1 MRICYFLL
9 YIFSFFSVAGQTGPV
24 QIIRGVVVERSIGTP
39 LPGATITLPVLGR
52 SVTADSAGRFRLDG
66 VTVGRHILAVTYAGY
81 RPYIL
86 SNMML
91 ESGKEAVLT
100 VEMEEIA
107 VREQEI
113 LIKGRPDKS
122 RPLNEMAL
130 VSGRMF
136 SVEETRRFAAGLND
150 PSRIATGFAGVQ
162 SQGDANALIIRG
174 NAPNGLLWR
183 VEGVDVPNPNHFAR
197 VGTSGGAISILSAQ
211 LLANSDFFTGA
222 FSSEYGNALAGVF
235 DIRLRKGNREK
246 REHTLSVSTIGLDAA
261 TEGYFKKG
269 YGGSYLMNYRYG
281 FLTLMQQ
288 IGFDIGDAPTSFQDL
303 SFNVHLPTRKAGD
316 FSVFGFAGS
325 SKQEETPDRDPA
337 AWSSNT
343 ARRNGW
349 LDQSRTAATGLTHSI
364 RIGRRTLVRSILSL
378 NGYDYQEKDARLDR
392 FDGPLIHTR
401 DNRFEEVN
409 AVGSVTVTHKLNTRH
424 LLRTGAYLTSK
435 GFDLFQRE
443 WVGSALQDRVRDDGR
458 TLLANGF
465 MQWKWTPSERFALVT
480 GVHGQHLRLNGT
492 GAVDPRLSARWA
504 FSRGRSVSI
513 GLGHHAQIQPLGNY
527 FARVKVGA
535 DTIQPNRNMGMSRS
549 VHFVLGYGL
558 RIGDHW
564 NLKAEAYYQHLY
576 AIPITAGRST
586 TFSMINQDDNYV
598 LDALVNNG
606 RGRNLGMELTFER
619 FWTDQFYFLMT
630 LSLYDSRY
638 RPSDGVWR
646 NTRFNSNAM
655 TTTLIGREW
664 TIKGRRTHTVS
675 ADLKMMYGGGV
686 RVTPIDL
693 SRSQALNRQ
702 ITIPFSIYDEKLP
715 PFFRIDLQ
723 GEWRVQYGR
732 RTGAFIIGVQNLTG
746 RRNPVR
752 HYYDQAT
759 KKIQYGYLLGRI
771 PVAGYK
777 IDF

>member
-1 MRICYFLL
+1 MRSRFFCIFLVVFL
-9 YIFSFFSVAGQTGPV
+9 RGTGQTGPV
-24 QIIRGVVVERSIGTP
+24 QTIRGLVVERSIGTP
-39 LPGATITLPVLGR
+39 LPGATISIPGLGR
-52 SVTADSAGRFRLDG
+52 AVTSDSLGRFRLEAIP
-66 VTVGRHILAVTYAGY
+66 VGRQVLSVTHAGF
-81 RPYIL
+81 RPVTL
-86 SNMML
+86 SNVMI
-91 ESGKEAVLT
+91 ESGKEAVFT

-107 VREQEI
+107 VREREI
-113 LIKGRPDKS
+113 VIKGRPDKS

-235 DIRLRKGNREK
+235 DIRLRKGNRER
-246 REHTLSVSTIGLDAA
+246 REHTLSLSTIGLDAA

-269 YGGSYLMNYRYG
+269 YGGSYLVNYRYG
-281 FLTLMQQ
+281 FLTLMQK
-288 IGFDIGDAPTSFQDL
+288 IGFDIGEAPTSFQDL

-316 FSVFGFAGS
+316 FSFFGFAGAS
-325 SKQEETPDRDPA
+325 RQEETPDRDPGAWA
-337 AWSSNT
+337 ANT
-343 ARRNGW
+343 ARRSGW
-349 LDQSRTAATGLTHSI
+349 LDQSRTAASGITHSL
-364 RIGRRTLVRSILSL
+364 RLGSRTLIRSVLSL
-378 NGYDYQEKDARLDR
+378 NGYDYREKDSRIDR
-392 FDGPLIHTR
+392 FDGPLIISR
-401 DNRFEEVN
+401 DNRFAEVN
-409 AVGSVTVTHKLNTRH
+409 GVGSITVTHKRNPRH
-424 LLRTGAYLTSK
+424 LFRTGAYLTSK
-435 GFDLFQRE
+435 GFDLQQRE
-443 WVGSALQDRVRDDGR
+443 LVSNVLQSRIRDDGQ
-458 TLLANGF
+458 THLLNGYL
-465 MQWKWTPSERFALVT
+465 QWKWTPSERFALVS
-480 GVHGQHLRLNGT
+480 GLHGQYLRLNGT
-492 GAVDPRLSARWA
+492 SSVDPRLSARWV
-504 FSRGRSVSI
+504 FKKGRSFSV

-527 FARVKVGA
+527 FARVKVGS
-535 DTIQPNRNMGMSRS
+535 DSVQPNRHMGMSKS
-549 VHFVLGYGL
+549 MHLVLGYGIRL
-558 RIGDHW
+558 GDHW

-576 AIPITAGRST
+576 SIPITSGRAT

-598 LDALVNNG
+598 LESLVNNG
-606 RGRNLGMELTFER
+606 SGRNLGMELTFER

-655 TTTLIGREW
+655 TTALVGREW
-664 TIKGRRTHTVS
+664 TIKGRRTHTIA
-675 ADLKMMYGGGV
+675 ADFKMMYGGGV

-693 SRSQALNRQ
+693 ARSVAASRQ
-702 ITIPFSIYDEKLP
+702 INIPFSIYDEKLP
-715 PFFRIDLQ
+715 AFFRIDLQ
-723 GEWRVQYGR
+723 GEWRIQYGR

-752 HYYDQAT
+752 HYYDAAR
-759 KKIQYGYLLGRI
+759 KSIQYGYLLGRI

-777 IDF
+777 VDF

>member
-1 MRICYFLL
+1 M
-9 YIFSFFSVAGQTGPV
+9 
-24 QIIRGVVVERSIGTP
+24 VVERSIGAP
-39 LPGATITLPVLGR
+39 LAGATISLGAIGR
-52 SVTADSAGRFRLDG
+52 MVTADSLGHFRLDA
-66 VTVGRHILAVTYAGY
+66 VPVGRQVISVTHAGF
-81 RPYIL
+81 RPVTL
-86 SNMML
+86 SNLML

-100 VEMEEIA
+100 IEMEEIA
-107 VREQEI
+107 FREREI
-113 LIKGRPDKS
+113 VIKGRPDKS

-222 FSSEYGNALAGVF
+222 FSSEYGNSLAGVF
-235 DIRLRKGNREK
+235 DIRLRKGNKEK
-246 REHTLSVSTIGLDAA
+246 REHTLSASTIGLDAA

-281 FLTLMQQ
+281 FLTLMQK
-288 IGFDIGDAPTSFQDL
+288 IGFDIGDAPTSFQDF
-303 SFNVHLPTRKAGD
+303 SFNIHLPTRKAGE
-316 FSVFGFAGS
+316 FSIFGFAGS
-325 SKQEETPDRDPA
+325 SQQEETPDRDPA
-337 AWSSNT
+337 AWASNR

-349 LDQSRTAATGLTHSI
+349 LDQSRTAATGLTHSL

-378 NGYDYQEKDARLDR
+378 NGYDYREKDSRIER
-392 FDGPLIHTR
+392 FDGPLIIGR
-401 DNRFEEVN
+401 DNRFAEVN
-409 AVGSVTVTHKLNTRH
+409 SVASVTVTHKRNSRH
-424 LLRTGAYLTSK
+424 LYRTGVYLTRK
-435 GFDLFQRE
+435 GFDLVQRD
-443 WVGSALQDRVRDDGR
+443 WANNALQVRVKDEGH

-465 MQWKWTPSERFALVT
+465 TQWKWTPSERFSFVAGL
-480 GVHGQHLRLNGT
+480 HGQHLRLNGSGT
-492 GAVDPRLSARWA
+492 VDPRLSARWVL
-504 FSRGRSVSI
+504 RQGRSVSV

-527 FARVKVGA
+527 FARVKVGT

-549 VHFVLGYGL
+549 LHLVLGYGI
-558 RIGDHW
+558 RFGEQW
-564 NLKAEAYYQHLY
+564 NLKAEAYYQHLHS
-576 AIPITAGRST
+576 IPITAGRPT

-598 LDALVNNG
+598 IDALVNNG
-606 RGRNLGMELTFER
+606 KGRNLGMELTLER
-619 FWTDQFYFLMT
+619 FWTDQFYFLT
-630 LSLYDSRY
+630 TISLYNSRY
-638 RPSDGVWR
+638 LPSDGVWR

-655 TTTLIGREW
+655 TTTLLGKEW
-664 TIKGRRTHTVS
+664 TIKGRRTHTIA
-675 ADLKMMYGGGV
+675 ADFKMMYGGGV
-686 RVTPIDL
+686 RVIPIDL
-693 SRSQALNRQ
+693 ARSVAVNRQ
-702 ITIPFSIYDEKLP
+702 ITVPFSIYDEKLP

-732 RTGAFIIGVQNLTG
+732 RTGAFILGVQNLTG

-752 HYYDQAT
+752 QYYDPVL
-759 KKIQYGYLLGRI
+759 KSIQYGYLLGRI